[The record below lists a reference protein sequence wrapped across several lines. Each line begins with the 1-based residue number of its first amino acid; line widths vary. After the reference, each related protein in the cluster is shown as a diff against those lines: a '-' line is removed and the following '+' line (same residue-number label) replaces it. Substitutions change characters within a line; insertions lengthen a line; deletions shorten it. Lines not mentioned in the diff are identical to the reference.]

1 VKDLISMLRPVRVGI
16 DAVIEL
22 FFCACIILPSG
33 SIAGLN
39 VKQILFVATLLAVSS
54 RPYRY
59 KLTKV
64 TVTNAIFFTGLLFAW
79 VPLAYL
85 TGRSDGILP
94 LLHFKDIAV
103 TTATALLVSLYISDE
118 NRRARFIRLVLYC
131 VGITS
136 AIKVISF
143 AYAAATGTSVVDII
157 HVINDVFD
165 QNLVTLDDGG
175 VGARFQFV
183 SDSLLPVAFYALLAH
198 KGRFGITAKTSVL
211 LTILF
216 VFSTVVSFSRF
227 LWLYSA
233 IAIVL
238 GMITTRLD
246 RLKLVYLLLVGI
258 TAAYFWDVLTVLY
271 EWRTSDDTVEFS
283 DGLREEQRG
292 ALYKFV
298 MDAPIFGH
306 GLGTYTAEVIREPV
320 SMYAYEL
327 QLVALVGQ
335 IGAVGTAIL
344 GLLVVYYYRGV
355 FDLRRSVLQSGS
367 AAILIAIWIASGFQN
382 PWLASSSA
390 GITFGL
396 LYSLVPCF
404 GGSRQSERS
413 APRSDGTSPSR
424 RRVSSDRVPSGG

>member
-1 VKDLISMLRPVRVGI
+1 
-16 DAVIEL
+16 
-22 FFCACIILPSG
+22 
-33 SIAGLN
+33 
-39 VKQILFVATLLAVSS
+39 
-54 RPYRY
+54 
-59 KLTKV
+59 
-64 TVTNAIFFTGLLFAW
+64 
-79 VPLAYL
+79 
-85 TGRSDGILP
+85 
-94 LLHFKDIAV
+94 
-103 TTATALLVSLYISDE
+103 
-118 NRRARFIRLVLYC
+118 
-131 VGITS
+131 
-136 AIKVISF
+136 
-143 AYAAATGTSVVDII
+143 
-157 HVINDVFD
+157 
-165 QNLVTLDDGG
+165 
-175 VGARFQFV
+175 
-183 SDSLLPVAFYALLAH
+183 
-198 KGRFGITAKTSVL
+198 
-211 LTILF
+211 
-216 VFSTVVSFSRF
+216 
-227 LWLYSA
+227 
-233 IAIVL
+233 
-238 GMITTRLD
+238 MITTRLD

-271 EWRTSDDTVEFS
+271 EWRTSDDTVEIS

>member
-1 VKDLISMLRPVRVGI
+1 MLRPIRVGI

-59 KLTKV
+59 NLTKLTA
-64 TVTNAIFFTGLLFAW
+64 TNAIWFTALLFAW

-103 TTATALLVSLYISDE
+103 TTATAFLVSLYISDE
-118 NRRARFIRLVLYC
+118 YRRARFIRLVLYC
-131 VGITS
+131 VGVTS
-136 AIKVISF
+136 AIKAISF
-143 AYAAATGTSVVDII
+143 AYAAATGTSVIDII

-183 SDSLLPVAFYALLAH
+183 SDSLLPVALYALLAH
-198 KGRFGITAKTSVL
+198 KGRFGITAKTAVL

-216 VFSTVVSFSRF
+216 AFSTVVSFSRF
-227 LWLYSA
+227 LWLYASVA
-233 IAIVL
+233 VVL

-246 RLKLVYLLLVGI
+246 RLKLVYLLLVGF

-271 EWRTSDDTVEFS
+271 EWRTSDATVEFS

-298 MDAPIFGH
+298 ADAPIFGH

-335 IGAVGTAIL
+335 IGAVGTAVL
-344 GLLVVYYYRGV
+344 GLLVVYYFRGV
-355 FDLRRSVLQSGS
+355 FDFRRPPLQIGS
-367 AAILIAIWIASGFQN
+367 AAILISIWIASGFQN

-404 GGSRQSERS
+404 DGSRQSEHS
-413 APRSDGTSPSR
+413 APRPASSGSPSR
-424 RRVSSDRVPSGG
+424 RRVSSDRVSSGG